1 MHTELARNVRLMI
14 VLISIQSV
22 TVQSLSIQSLV
33 TMIRFPMRSCQ
44 YCLIIW
50 LCACLGLAGL
60 LLPVPGASRALA
72 QTMPSVSSDAALEQS
87 EQADAAALFGL
98 NCAGCHAHGGN
109 IVRRGK
115 NLKQKTLVRNG
126 YGEVAAITALIA
138 QGKGAM
144 PAYADRL
151 TAEEMAAIAQYVHQQ
166 AELGW

>member
-1 MHTELARNVRLMI
+1 MRIELVRNVRLMI
-14 VLISIQSV
+14 VLVTIQSV
-22 TVQSLSIQSLV
+22 NIYSLV

-44 YCLIIW
+44 YGLSIC

-60 LLPVPGASRALA
+60 LLPMPRSSGAIA

-87 EQADAAALFGL
+87 EQADAAALFSL

-126 YGEVAAITALIA
+126 YGEIAAIAALIA

-166 AELGW
+166 AELGWRN